1 MTVNHSRRPL
11 AAVLALLA
19 LLSLGALAGCNGDSP
34 TAPTTPTPPANQP
47 TGPVTYNVAVRVA
60 DAVSGNGI
68 AAAQVVVLDG
78 QFAGSTHT
86 VSDSGTITLTG
97 GEGNMNL
104 EATHTG
110 YRSARGGVGS
120 CGSTGCTAALDFALR
135 RGTPWR
141 RQGTGANVFDMPTD
155 LRRVRIQ
162 ATYNG
167 GGENFVVW
175 VGNDLVV
182 NTILGTRW
190 PSTTYNGVHL
200 VEGGVVEVRLSEGVS
215 WSITQVY

>member
-1 MTVNHSRRPL
+1 MTVKHRIPL
-11 AAVLALLA
+11 FAAFLALL
-19 LLSLGALAGCNGDSP
+19 LSGALSGCNDSSP
-34 TAPTTPTPPANQP
+34 TAPTTPTQPTQP
-47 TGPVTYNVAVRVA
+47 TGPVTYNVAVRVT
-60 DAVSGNGI
+60 DAVSGNGLPG
-68 AAAQVVVLDG
+68 AEVVVLDG
-78 QFAGSTHT
+78 QFTGSTHT
-86 VSDSGTITLTG
+86 VTDNGTVTLTG
-97 GEGNMNL
+97 AQGNMNL
-104 EATHTG
+104 QATHTG
-110 YRSARGGVGS
+110 YRSARSGVGP
-120 CGSTGCTAALDFALR
+120 CGSTGCTATIDFALR

-141 RQGTGANVFDMPTD
+141 RTGTGANVFDMPTD

-175 VGNDLVV
+175 VGDDLVV

-200 VEGGVVEVRLSEGVS
+200 VRGGVVEVDHSEGVS

>member
-1 MTVNHSRRPL
+1 MTRKHNSPL
-11 AAVLALLA
+11 IAVFTALLLA
-19 LLSLGALAGCNGDSP
+19 GAVAGCNGSSP
-34 TAPTTPTPPANQP
+34 TAPTTPTAPPTQP

-78 QFAGSTHT
+78 QFTGSTHT
-86 VSDSGTITLTG
+86 VADDGTITLTG
-97 GEGNMNL
+97 GAGNMNL

-110 YRSARGGVGS
+110 YRSARSGVGP
-120 CGSTGCTAALDFALR
+120 CGSTGCTARIDFALR

-141 RQGTGANVFDMPTD
+141 RQGAGANVFDMPTD

-162 ATYNG
+162 ATYTG
-167 GGENFVVW
+167 FSENFVVR

-182 NTILGTRW
+182 NTILGTGW

-200 VEGGVVEVRLSEGVS
+200 VRGGVVEVDYSEGVS